1 MEFIQNLKIIIDEY
15 KIKLT
20 SMIKQKV
27 VDAGQLLAKLRKR
40 IEDTYNGLDTQITE
54 NRRNIEKEIPF
65 LQSQVLELED

>member
-40 IEDTYNGLDTQITE
+40 VEDTYNGLDT
-54 NRRNIEKEIPF
+54 
-65 LQSQVLELED
+65 

>member
-27 VDAGQLLAKLRKR
+27 VDAG
-40 IEDTYNGLDTQITE
+40 
-54 NRRNIEKEIPF
+54 
-65 LQSQVLELED
+65 